1 MQNAIKEVNKRDYII
16 MGGGGFNYGHIYSGH
31 LYRILEVRFKSV
43 YI

>member
-1 MQNAIKEVNKRDYII
+1 MQNAIEEVNKRDYII
-16 MGGGGFNYGHIYSGH
+16 MFFFNYGHIYSGH